1 MRVVF
6 MGTPEFAVA
15 SLRALATRHE
25 VVCVYTRP
33 DAASG
38 RGRALTAPPAKSAA
52 IESDI
57 PVAQPTDLRGPA
69 SARDLA
75 SLAPDVVCVA
85 AYGMILPRGVLDV
98 PPLGC
103 VNVHA
108 SLLPRHRGAAPV
120 ERAILAGDT
129 TTGVSIMRMEEGLD
143 TGPVALRVEMVIGA
157 ADAPTLTRTLATLGA
172 DALIEVLDR
181 IEAGTDTWEPQ
192 PESGATYAA
201 RIERADVALEPGLS
215 SEDALRR
222 VRASGRHA
230 PSRCSLAGVDV
241 TVLEARTV
249 SADLGPGRV
258 LVTKDAL
265 ILGTTDG
272 GLALDRVVATGRAP
286 MDGAAFARGARLDD
300 DARWAAST

>member
-6 MGTPEFAVA
+6 MGTPEFAVV

-38 RGRALTAPPAKSAA
+38 RGRTITAPPAKSAA
-52 IESDI
+52 IESGI
-57 PVAQPTDLRGPA
+57 PVAQPAGLRGPS
-69 SARDLA
+69 SAHDLA
-75 SLAPDVVCVA
+75 SLAPDIVCVA
-85 AYGMILPRGVLDV
+85 AYGVILPREVLDV
-98 PPLGC
+98 PPHGC
-103 VNVHA
+103 INVHA

-143 TGPVALRVEMVIGA
+143 TGPVALRVEIAVGS
-157 ADAPTLTRTLATLGA
+157 ADAPTLTRALATSGA
-172 DALIEVLDR
+172 DALLEVLDR
-181 IEAGTDTWEPQ
+181 IEAGTDSWEPQ
-192 PESGATYAA
+192 PEAGATYAA
-201 RIERADVALEPGLS
+201 RIERADVALDPDLS
-215 SEDALRR
+215 SQEAWLR

-230 PSRCSLAGVDV
+230 PSRCRLAGVDV
-241 TVLEARTV
+241 TVLKARTV
-249 SADLGPGRV
+249 PSDIGPGRV

-265 ILGTTDG
+265 VLGTADG

-300 DARWAAST
+300 DTRWAAST